1 MEPEMK
7 SSSDQTETPIESLTY
22 EAALEKLEEII
33 NSLELGEQT
42 LEQSLGLYER
52 GQILARR
59 CSYLLD
65 QAELKVKM
73 LSGDDLVDF
82 ESES

>member
-1 MEPEMK
+1 MK
-7 SSSDQTETPIESLTY
+7 LSSNQAETPIESLTY

-42 LEQSLGLYER
+42 LEQSLELYER

>member
-1 MEPEMK
+1 MK
-7 SSSDQTETPIESLTY
+7 LSSNQADTPIESLTY

-42 LEQSLGLYER
+42 LEQSLELYER

>member
-1 MEPEMK
+1 MK
-7 SSSDQTETPIESLTY
+7 SSSEQTETPIESLTY
-22 EAALEKLEEII
+22 EEALEQLEDAI
-33 NSLELGEQT
+33 NTLELGEQT
-42 LEQSLGLYER
+42 LEQSLAFYGR
-52 GQILARR
+52 GQTLARR

-82 ESES
+82 EPES

>member
-1 MEPEMK
+1 MNSP
-7 SSSDQTETPIESLTY
+7 SNQNNTPIESLSY
-22 EAALEKLEEII
+22 EEALEQLEEII
-33 NSLELGEQT
+33 NTLELGEQT
-42 LEQSLGLYER
+42 LEQSLSFFER
-52 GQILARR
+52 GQALARR

-82 ESES
+82 EPES

>member
-42 LEQSLGLYER
+42 LEQSLELYER

-82 ESES
+82 EAES